1 LQDWKRQAEQSA
13 RRFQFFFPREFTMN
27 DPLDAAE
34 PIPETAEEIAE
45 RLGFY
50 AEIKRALVARGIP
63 EKEIAFIHDFPS
75 AASKLQAFREI
86 NAGRIRVMIASTD
99 RAGCGANFQE
109 RLIASHNLSIPWKP
123 SELEQREGRIVRQGN
138 IFPEVYICNYV
149 TEGSFDAY
157 QWQTIES
164 KARFISQI
172 MAGEV
177 TARTAE
183 DVDQLVVTAAQ
194 IKAIASGNPQILE
207 KVAVEVELTKLE
219 RLYSAWIA
227 SRQRLRGQ
235 MESLPAHLESVA
247 HEIVNHRKAIATR
260 DRNEHDE
267 FTIDLRRSGASEEI
281 ITFTDRG
288 RAGGH
293 LRQLCFAVDR
303 ESRSRGAITRVI
315 GRYRGF
321 EIVARASGRQLDAL
335 SSLFSEV
342 DLFLRAGEGEMSY
355 GVNLGESD
363 AGVAQ
368 SMDAQLRGLESRLEK
383 SLATQRELE
392 HRRNQIAI
400 ELGKGWEPAGK
411 YQELKLRLGA
421 INQSLIKS
429 GAEIEASPELSN
441 LAEDALQP
449 IELGVGFHQILSL
462 AEDSGVTAQE
472 ETDSSDEAPPSSSES
487 PAVRCEEEPPV
498 TSAGA
503 QLVQNDDG
511 VFMNDSRVDAECEP
525 ANDLSNALS
534 INRDGVQGS
543 MAKAAN
549 CGAVTKLAAT
559 TGPSQ
564 QMSFDWS

>member
-1 LQDWKRQAEQSA
+1 MLSV
-13 RRFQFFFPREFTMN
+13 FFLWEYTMN
-27 DPLDAAE
+27 DPLEAAE
-34 PIPETAEEIAE
+34 PIPETAEETAE

-63 EKEIAFIHDFPS
+63 EKEIAFIHDFPT

-86 NAGRIRVMIASTD
+86 NAGQVRVLIASTD

-109 RLIASHNLSIPWKP
+109 RLIALHNLSTPWKP
-123 SELEQREGRIVRQGN
+123 AELEQREGRIVRQGN

-247 HEIVNHRKAIATR
+247 REIVSHQKAIATR
-260 DRNEHDE
+260 DQYHHDE
-267 FTIDLRRSGASEEI
+267 FAIELRRIGASEEI

-288 RAGGH
+288 RAGAH

-303 ESRSRGAITRVI
+303 ESRSRGVITRVI

-335 SSLFSEV
+335 SSLFSET
-342 DLFLRAGEGEMSY
+342 DLFLRASECEMRY
-355 GVNLGESD
+355 GVSLGESD
-363 AGVAQ
+363 TGIIQ
-368 SMDAQLRGLESRLEK
+368 SMDAKLRGLESRLEK
-383 SLATQRELE
+383 SLAAQRELE
-392 HRRNQIAI
+392 HRQKQITI

-421 INQSLIKS
+421 INQSLIES

-449 IELGVGFHQILSL
+449 IQPGVGFHQVLSL
-462 AEDSGVTAQE
+462 AGDSGTTAQE
-472 ETDSSDEAPPSSSES
+472 ETASADETPPSSSET
-487 PAVRCEEEPPV
+487 PAVRCEQEQSV
-498 TSAGA
+498 ADSGIRFA
-503 QLVQNDDG
+503 QNDDG
-511 VFMNDSRVDAECEP
+511 VFLTDSGVDAERDS
-525 ANDLSNALS
+525 ANDLSIAAS
-534 INRDGVQGS
+534 IRSDAAQAS

-549 CGAVTKLAAT
+549 RGAVTKTTAT
-559 TGPSQ
+559 TVPSQ

>member
-1 LQDWKRQAEQSA
+1 
-13 RRFQFFFPREFTMN
+13 MN
-27 DPLDAAE
+27 DTLDATDL
-34 PIPETAEEIAE
+34 IPETAEETAE

-63 EKEIAFIHDFPS
+63 EEEIAFIHDFPT
-75 AASKLQAFREI
+75 AARKLQAFAEI
-86 NAGRIRVMIASTD
+86 NAGRIRVLIASTD

-123 SELEQREGRIVRQGN
+123 SELEQRDGRIVRQGN
-138 IFPEVYICNYV
+138 IFPEIYICNYV

-157 QWQTIES
+157 QWQAIES

-183 DVDQLVVTAAQ
+183 DVDQLVMTAAQ

-219 RLYSAWIA
+219 RLYSAWSA
-227 SRQRLRGQ
+227 NRQRLRWQ
-235 MESLPAHLESVA
+235 KESLPPHLESVA
-247 HEIVNHRKAIATR
+247 REIADHQRAIATR
-260 DRNEHDE
+260 DQNEYDK
-267 FTIDLRRSGASEEI
+267 FTIELRRDFTSEEA
-281 ITFTDRG
+281 ITFTDRS
-288 RAGGH
+288 RAGAH

-321 EIVARASGRQLDAL
+321 EVVARASGRQLDTL
-335 SSLFSEV
+335 SALFSDT
-342 DLFLRAGEGEMSY
+342 DLFLRAGEDEMSH

-363 AGVAQ
+363 SGAIQ

-392 HRRNQIAI
+392 HRRKQITI
-400 ELGKGWEPAGK
+400 ELGKGWEPAKK

-421 INQSLIKS
+421 VNQSLIES
-429 GAEIEASPELSN
+429 GAEIEASPESSN

-449 IELGVGFHQILSL
+449 IEPGVGFHQILSL
-462 AEDSGVTAQE
+462 AEDSGATAQE
-472 ETDSSDEAPPSSSES
+472 ETASADELPPSSYEA
-487 PAVRCEEEPPV
+487 PAVCCEREQSV
-498 TSAGA
+498 AGSG
-503 QLVQNDDG
+503 VRHMQNDDG
-511 VFMNDSRVDAECEP
+511 VFLNDSRDDAEREP
-525 ANDLSNALS
+525 TNDLSIAPS
-534 INRDGVQGS
+534 NRPDGVQAS
-543 MAKAAN
+543 KSKAASR
-549 CGAVTKLAAT
+549 GAVTKIAAT

>member
-1 LQDWKRQAEQSA
+1 LQNWKRRAAPLA
-13 RRFQFFFPREFTMN
+13 RRFQFFFLLEYTMN

-34 PIPETAEEIAE
+34 PIPETAEETAE

-63 EKEIAFIHDFPS
+63 EEEIAFIHDFPT

-86 NAGRIRVMIASTD
+86 NAGRIRVLIASTD

-109 RLIASHNLSIPWKP
+109 RLIAGHNLSIPWKP
-123 SELEQREGRIVRQGN
+123 AELEQREGRIVRQGN

-219 RLYSAWIA
+219 RLYSAWSA
-227 SRQRLRGQ
+227 SRQRLRDQ
-235 MESLPAHLESVA
+235 METLPAHLESVA
-247 HEIVNHRKAIATR
+247 REIAGHQKAIATR
-260 DRNEHDE
+260 DRNEHDV

-288 RAGGH
+288 RAGAH

-303 ESRSRGAITRVI
+303 ESRSRGAIARGI

-321 EIVARASGRQLDAL
+321 EIVARAYGRQLDAL
-335 SSLFSEV
+335 SSLFSEINPGSNRSQG
-342 DLFLRAGEGEMSY
+342 LGGTRQRAIPYRRG
-355 GVNLGESD
+355 SD
-363 AGVAQ
+363 
-368 SMDAQLRGLESRLEK
+368 S
-383 SLATQRELE
+383 
-392 HRRNQIAI
+392 
-400 ELGKGWEPAGK
+400 
-411 YQELKLRLGA
+411 
-421 INQSLIKS
+421 
-429 GAEIEASPELSN
+429 
-441 LAEDALQP
+441 
-449 IELGVGFHQILSL
+449 
-462 AEDSGVTAQE
+462 
-472 ETDSSDEAPPSSSES
+472 
-487 PAVRCEEEPPV
+487 C
-498 TSAGA
+498 SA
-503 QLVQNDDG
+503 DDG
-511 VFMNDSRVDAECEP
+511 
-525 ANDLSNALS
+525 L
-534 INRDGVQGS
+534 
-543 MAKAAN
+543 
-549 CGAVTKLAAT
+549 AV
-559 TGPSQ
+559 G
-564 QMSFDWS
+564 

>member
-1 LQDWKRQAEQSA
+1 
-13 RRFQFFFPREFTMN
+13 MN
-27 DPLDAAE
+27 DPLDAIE
-34 PIPETAEEIAE
+34 PIPETAEETAE

-50 AEIKRALVARGIP
+50 AEIKRALVSRGIP
-63 EKEIAFIHDFPS
+63 EKEIAFIHDFPT

-86 NAGRIRVMIASTD
+86 NAGRIRVLIASTD

-109 RLIASHNLSIPWKP
+109 RLIAGHNLSIPWKP

-247 HEIVNHRKAIATR
+247 HEIVSHRKAIATR
-260 DRNEHDE
+260 DQNHHDE
-267 FTIDLRRSGASEEI
+267 FAIELRRNGTAEEI

-288 RAGGH
+288 RAGAH

-303 ESRSRGAITRVI
+303 ESRSRGAITRAI

-321 EIVARASGRQLDAL
+321 EIVASASGRQLDAL
-335 SSLFSEV
+335 SSLFSQIA
-342 DLFLRAGEGEMSY
+342 LFLRAKEGEMSY
-355 GVNLGESD
+355 GISLGESD
-363 AGVAQ
+363 AGVIQ
-368 SMDAQLRGLESRLEK
+368 SMDAQLRGLETRLEK

-392 HRRNQIAI
+392 HRQKQITI
-400 ELGKGWEPAGK
+400 ELGRGWEPAEK

-421 INQSLIKS
+421 INQSLIES

-449 IELGVGFHQILSL
+449 IEPGAGFHQILSL
-462 AEDSGVTAQE
+462 AEDSGITAQE
-472 ETDSSDEAPPSSSES
+472 GTASADELPPSSSET
-487 PAVRCEEEPPV
+487 PAVRCKQAQPV
-498 TSAGA
+498 AESGVRHT
-503 QLVQNDDG
+503 QNDDG
-511 VFMNDSRVDAECEP
+511 VFMNDSRVDTECEP
-525 ANDLSNALS
+525 ANDLSITPS
-534 INRDGVQGS
+534 INRDGAQAS
-543 MAKAAN
+543 KAKSASR
-549 CGAVTKLAAT
+549 GVVTKTVTT
-559 TGPSQ
+559 TGPFQ

>member
-1 LQDWKRQAEQSA
+1 VL
-13 RRFQFFFPREFTMN
+13 
-27 DPLDAAE
+27 
-34 PIPETAEEIAE
+34 IAT
-45 RLGFY
+45 
-50 AEIKRALVARGIP
+50 
-63 EKEIAFIHDFPS
+63 
-75 AASKLQAFREI
+75 
-86 NAGRIRVMIASTD
+86 TD

-123 SELEQREGRIVRQGN
+123 AELEQREGRIVRQGN

-219 RLYSAWIA
+219 RLYNAWIA

-235 MESLPAHLESVA
+235 METLPAHLESVT
-247 HEIVNHRKAIATR
+247 HEITGHRKAIATR
-260 DRNEHDE
+260 DQNHRDE
-267 FTIDLRRSGASEEI
+267 FAIELRRSGASEEI
-281 ITFTDRG
+281 INFTDRG
-288 RAGGH
+288 RAGAH

-321 EIVARASGRQLDAL
+321 EIVARASGRQLYAL
-335 SSLFSEV
+335 SSLFSDV

-363 AGVAQ
+363 AGVTQ

-421 INQSLIKS
+421 INQSFIES

-441 LAEDALQP
+441 LAEEALQP
-449 IELGVGFHQILSL
+449 VEPSVGFHQILSL
-462 AEDSGVTAQE
+462 AGNTGTIAQKE
-472 ETDSSDEAPPSSSES
+472 PTSADETQLSSSEI
-487 PAVRCEEEPPV
+487 PAVSFEEEQ
-498 TSAGA
+498 SAAGA
-503 QLVQNDDG
+503 VIRHAQNDDG
-511 VFMNDSRVDAECEP
+511 VFLTDSGVVAVRDS
-525 ANDLSNALS
+525 ANDHSVATS
-534 INRDGVQGS
+534 VKSDGAQAS
-543 MAKAAN
+543 KANAAN
-549 CGAVTKLAAT
+549 CGAVTKTTAT
-559 TGPSQ
+559 TAPSQ